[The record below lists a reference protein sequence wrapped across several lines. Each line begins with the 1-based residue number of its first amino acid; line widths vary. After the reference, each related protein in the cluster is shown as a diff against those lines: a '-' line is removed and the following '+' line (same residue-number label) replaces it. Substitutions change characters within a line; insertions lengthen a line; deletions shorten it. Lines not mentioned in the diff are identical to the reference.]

1 MGRGFAN
8 CRLRS
13 GGQLRSVDRSMA
25 CSVGKKKDGC
35 RPIYIYIYMCTFFYK
50 SIFKSISK
58 GKQGRREEQRGEGGK
73 TYTSRYVHKSR
84 GS

>member
-1 MGRGFAN
+1 
-8 CRLRS
+8 
-13 GGQLRSVDRSMA
+13 
-25 CSVGKKKDGC
+25 
-35 RPIYIYIYMCTFFYK
+35 MCTFFYK